1 MLYTSDKRRMKLAYF
16 ASVICIA
23 FFLYITLYNIN
34 QAERETKK
42 VSIALGNLY
51 RLANILTDVHAVETG
66 QRGYVIT
73 GDELYLFTYNR
84 GLDSIVKNIDLIIPD
99 SADSKITGRDKE
111 LLLDLIR
118 QKVLHAKNIVNIR
131 TRFGIDSATTALKS
145 FNGEILMNR
154 IRVRINSLET
164 TLRNDIARSNAKR
177 ESTIKRIAA
186 EFLILGLIIYLILF
200 FNYRVISKELKIRR
214 KNEEILKF
222 NGTLISSIIDP
233 IITTDLHH
241 RITNWNKHAEE
252 LYGWKEHEV
261 IGKNLEDLLQ
271 IEYVDVDM
279 DKARQQFADQ
289 GYWKGETT
297 HVARDGKT
305 LHILSSVSAVNND
318 EGKPVSVV
326 GVFTDVTAKKEI
338 EQRLQLLTDHL
349 EIEVERKAL
358 ELNSVFD
365 RITDAFIALD
375 SNWIYTY
382 VNSKAAE
389 MHGRPADE
397 LVGKNIWELY
407 PEQVGSEFYDALH
420 KAVDTGAASKR
431 QLYYTSTGQWFEDL
445 IYPGPNGVSVY
456 YHDITEKKTAEL
468 KLQEAHDKLN
478 SHINNTPIA
487 VLEFDKELHI
497 VQWSPK
503 ATEIFGWT
511 AEEASQPGFTIF
523 DMVYAGDLN
532 RITETS
538 QTLLKTG
545 KAETLDFRNVTND
558 DKVIYCEWYF
568 SVLKNRN
575 GEVGI
580 MALVHDITE
589 RRKTELALQE
599 TESKFRSLVEES
611 LVGVY
616 IIQKGKFTYVNP
628 RFAEIVGY
636 SVEEIVDKV
645 QVLDL
650 VCDHDKEKVE
660 NNLKTRMFGIRKS
673 MHYMFD
679 AMHKSGKILNVEV
692 YGTFLLYKGE
702 GAVIGTLIDVTE
714 RNKYL
719 RMLEASEF
727 ETKLLNERFQLVGK
741 ATQDAIWDWDIK
753 SNRIL
758 GNDSFMEMFGFNK
771 EAPVKFEDFIRN
783 VHPEDAETIK
793 ANLDYALENHSS
805 FVKEEFRFKSAD
817 NTYRIFNDRAY
828 ILYDEAGAAYR
839 MLGAMQDVTIQR
851 SAQKQLLIEKQLSDS
866 IINSLPGVFYV
877 FSKEG
882 KMLRWNKNLEDLSAT
897 PSAEIENIN
906 PVDFFPESE
915 REFVE
920 GKIREVFVEGE
931 TTLEARLQPKGG
943 DDLHFYFTGMLIN
956 YEGEPCVMGVGIDIT
971 EKVKGQEKLQESEEK
986 FRSLIEQASD
996 GIFISDSSGRFI
1008 MVNTSAS
1015 LMSGYSREELLK
1027 MKVSDI
1033 LFREDQSPIRIDEE
1047 ELRTG
1052 NAIIETLMKHKEGH
1066 FVYVESS
1073 GKHLSGNRF
1082 QSIIRDITGRKK
1094 AEEEVRISEYKYRL
1108 LFEQNPMPMWMIS
1121 LPEKNF
1127 LAVND
1132 AAIAFYGYSRD
1143 EFQRMNI
1150 RDIRPGIGQNGNT
1163 VLSTYKSG
1171 ISNSGIWE
1179 HRKKNGEVVKVNV
1192 MAHDIIY
1199 QGRHAKLELA
1209 NDMTEKIIAE
1219 EKLKYSHAQLRQLAT
1234 HLQSI
1239 RESERTHMAREIHDE
1254 LGQQLTGLKMDI
1266 SWINKKISDE
1276 EPVLKQKINET
1287 LELVDDTVKTVRRLA
1302 TQLRPSILDDLGLGA
1317 AMEWQSEEFQKRSG
1331 IETHFTSNA
1340 SGVVVPDEIATGIF
1354 RIFQESLTNVMRHS
1368 KATKVGA
1375 NLSYNDGSLILQIVD
1390 NGVGYN
1396 ENEISRKN
1404 TLGLLGMKER
1414 TLMMEGTFEISSR
1427 PGKGTSVIIV
1437 VPLNIKE

>member
-1 MLYTSDKRRMKLAYF
+1 MKLAYL

-23 FFLYITLYNIN
+23 FFLYITLSTIN
-34 QAERETKK
+34 NAERETKR
-42 VSIALGNLY
+42 VNVALQNLY

-73 GDELYLFTYNR
+73 GDEIYLFTYNR

-99 SADSKITGRDKE
+99 SADSRLTGRDKE

-118 QKVLHAKNIVNIR
+118 QKVLHARKIVDIR
-131 TRFGIDSATTALKS
+131 TRFGRDSATVILRGS
-145 FNGEILMNR
+145 SGELLMNR
-154 IRVRINSLET
+154 IRLRINSLET
-164 TLRNDIARSNAKR
+164 SLRNEIARSNAKR

-200 FNYRVISKELKIRR
+200 FNYRVISKELSIRR

-233 IITTDLHH
+233 IITTDLQHH
-241 RITNWNKHAEE
+241 ITNWNKHAEE

-271 IEYVDVDM
+271 IKYADIDM
-279 DKARQQFADQ
+279 ESARQQFAEQ
-289 GYWKGETT
+289 GYWKGETIHT
-297 HVARDGKT
+297 SREGKT
-305 LHILSSVSAVNND
+305 LHILSSISAVNND
-318 EGKPVSVV
+318 DGKTVSVV
-326 GVFTDVTAKKEI
+326 GVFTDVTAKKET
-338 EQRLQLLTDHL
+338 EQRLKLLTDNL
-349 EIEVERKAL
+349 EIEVERKVQ
-358 ELNSVFD
+358 ELNSVFE

-375 SNWIYTY
+375 SNWNYTY
-382 VNSKAAE
+382 VNVKAAE
-389 MHGRPADE
+389 MHMKTVEE
-397 LVGKNIWELY
+397 LVGKNIWELF
-407 PEQVGSEFYDALH
+407 PAQVGSEFYQALH
-420 KAVDTGAASKR
+420 TAVETGIASKK
-431 QLYYTSTGQWFEDL
+431 QLYHPGSDRWFEDL

-456 YHDITEKKTAEL
+456 YHDITEKKNAEL
-468 KLQEAHDKLN
+468 KLQEAHDKLH

-487 VLEFDKELHI
+487 VLEFDKNLQI

-503 ATEIFGWT
+503 ATEIFGWS
-511 AEEASQPGFTIF
+511 AEEVSQPGFTIF
-523 DMVYAGDLN
+523 DMVYAGDLA
-532 RITETS
+532 RITETT
-538 QTLLKTG
+538 QNLLKTG
-545 KAETLDFRNVTND
+545 NSVTVDFRNVTRGD
-558 DKVIYCEWYF
+558 EVIYCEWYF
-568 SVLKNRN
+568 SVLKNRS
-575 GEVGI
+575 GEIGI

-616 IIQKGKFTYVNP
+616 IIQKGNFTYVNP

-636 SVEEIVDKV
+636 TPEEIIDKIK
-645 QVLDL
+645 VLDL

-660 NNLKTRMFGIRKS
+660 NNIKTRMFGIRKS
-673 MHYMFD
+673 LHYMFD
-679 AMHKSGKILNVEV
+679 AQHRSGKTLNVEV

-727 ETKLLNERFQLVGK
+727 EMKVLNERFQLVGK
-741 ATQDAIWDWDIK
+741 ATQDAIWDWDMH

-758 GNDSFMEMFGFNK
+758 GNDTFIEMFGLEK
-771 EAPVKFEDFIRN
+771 DVKVRFEDFLQH
-783 VHPEDAETIK
+783 VHPEDAANIRN
-793 ANLDYALENHSS
+793 NLDKALEQRSS
-805 FVKEEFRFKSAD
+805 FIKEEFRFKSAD
-817 NTYRIFNDRAY
+817 NTYRIYNDRAY
-828 ILYDEAGAAYR
+828 ILYNEAGQAYR

-877 FSKEG
+877 FTKEG
-882 KMLRWNKNLEDLSAT
+882 RMVRWNSNLEELSGLT
-897 PSAEIENIN
+897 SEEIAKID
-906 PVDFFPESE
+906 PVEFFPEGE
-915 REFVE
+915 RQFVE
-920 GKIREVFVEGE
+920 SRIREVFIEGE
-931 TTLEARLQPKGG
+931 TTLEARLKPR
-943 DDLHFYFTGMLIN
+943 DAEELHFYFTGMLIN

-971 EKVKGQEKLQESEEK
+971 EKVKSQEKLRESEEK
-986 FRSLIEQASD
+986 FRTLIEQASD
-996 GIFISDSSGRFI
+996 GIFISDSSGMFT

-1015 LMSGYSREELLK
+1015 LMSGYSREELLN
-1027 MKVSDI
+1027 MKISDI
-1033 LFREDQSPIRIDEE
+1033 LFREDQSPLRIDEE
-1047 ELRTG
+1047 EFRTG
-1052 NAIIETLMKHKEGH
+1052 HGLIETLMKHKDGH

-1073 GKHLSGNRF
+1073 GKFLSGNRF
-1082 QSIIRDITGRKK
+1082 QSIIRDITERKK
-1094 AEEEVRISEYKYRL
+1094 AEEEIRISEYKYRL

-1132 AAIAFYGYSRD
+1132 AAIAFYGYTRD

-1150 RDIRPGIGQNGNT
+1150 RDIRPAVAPSGQGL
-1163 VLSTYKSG
+1163 LSTYRTG

-1192 MAHDIIY
+1192 LAHDIIY

-1219 EKLKYSHAQLRQLAT
+1219 EKLKYSHEQLRQLAT

-1266 SWINKKISDE
+1266 SWINKRIPEE

-1287 LELVDDTVKTVRRLA
+1287 LELVDDTVKTVRRIA
-1302 TQLRPSILDDLGLGA
+1302 TQLRPSILDDLGLSA
-1317 AMEWQSEEFQKRSG
+1317 AMEWQSEDFQKRSG

-1340 SGVVVPDEIATGIF
+1340 SRVEVPDEIATGIF

-1375 NLSYNDGSLILQIVD
+1375 NLSYSDGSLILQIVD

-1396 ENEISRKN
+1396 ENEIARKN

-1437 VPLNIKE
+1437 VPLNTKE